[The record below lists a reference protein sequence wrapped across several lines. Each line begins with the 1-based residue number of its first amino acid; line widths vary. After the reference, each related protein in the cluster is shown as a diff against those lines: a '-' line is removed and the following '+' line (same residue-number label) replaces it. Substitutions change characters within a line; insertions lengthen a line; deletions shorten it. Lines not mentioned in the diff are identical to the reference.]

1 MNHAGTGVMLK
12 SSIISL
18 AACLAGFTVVACTP
32 DQRAV
37 ERELA
42 AAQDALMAVDL
53 ESREYVTVEVRAIQ
67 ESVDSATAR
76 IERGQYGEA
85 LAVAREARTRATDL
99 PNTVVERKAELDT
112 VWAALRDSLP
122 LMLQQIEA
130 QVKRLSSTRPLPAGV
145 STAQVAD
152 AKATLQ
158 ALTGEWAEAVRESE
172 DGKLPTAVNRG
183 QSVRARAMELMQSLG
198 LWAT

>member
-1 MNHAGTGVMLK
+1 MLK
-12 SSIISL
+12 SSIVSL
-18 AACLAGFTVVACTP
+18 AACLAGLSAVACMP

-37 ERELA
+37 ERELT
-42 AAQDALMAVDL
+42 AAQDALLSVDL

-67 ESVDSATAR
+67 ESIDSATAR
-76 IERGQYGEA
+76 IERGQHREA
-85 LAVAREARTRATDL
+85 LAAAREARTRASDL

-112 VWAALRDSLP
+112 VWTALRDSLP

-130 QVKRLSSTRPLPAGV
+130 QVNRLSATRQLPAGV

-172 DGKLPTAVNRG
+172 GGKLPKAVNKA
-183 QSVRARAMELMQSLG
+183 QSVRARAIELMQSLG
-198 LWAT
+198 LNAT